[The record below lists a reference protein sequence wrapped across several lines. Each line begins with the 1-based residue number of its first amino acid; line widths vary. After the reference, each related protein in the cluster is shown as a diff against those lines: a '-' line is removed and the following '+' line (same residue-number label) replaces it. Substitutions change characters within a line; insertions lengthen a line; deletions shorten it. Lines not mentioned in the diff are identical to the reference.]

1 MVSQSLLYSSLI
13 TINLHEANH
22 NFHNYIFFSKNGE
35 ISLKTPR
42 KILISER
49 EGGNNMEKILFGK
62 VLNNLN
68 LKQALYI
75 LNENN
80 DNKSLYQFQADF
92 LLFKENDCKCD
103 GIFGEYSKIDLKEEE
118 EILEYSTI
126 RFKTNTFNNNFIN
139 INLRNDVLGFP
150 SYAEDNITD
159 KEFDNDNNNDD
170 Y

>member
-1 MVSQSLLYSSLI
+1 M
-13 TINLHEANH
+13 
-22 NFHNYIFFSKNGE
+22 
-35 ISLKTPR
+35 
-42 KILISER
+42 
-49 EGGNNMEKILFGK
+49 
-62 VLNNLN
+62 NNLN

-80 DNKSLYQFQADF
+80 YNKSLYQFQTDF
-92 LLFKENDCKCD
+92 LLLKENDCKCE
-103 GIFGEYSKIDLKEEE
+103 GIFGEYSKIDLKEDEG
-118 EILEYSTI
+118 ILDYITI

-159 KEFDNDNNNDD
+159 KELDNDNNNDD

>member
-80 DNKSLYQFQADF
+80 YNKSLYQFQTDF
-92 LLFKENDCKCD
+92 LLLKENDCKCE
-103 GIFGEYSKIDLKEEE
+103 GIFGEYSKIDLKEDEG
-118 EILEYSTI
+118 ILDYITI

-150 SYAEDNITD
+150 SYAEDNI
-159 KEFDNDNNNDD
+159 
-170 Y
+170 